1 MGQQDAHVLSMANQS
16 SRQVNR
22 IMDLNQ
28 YLEIMSFNTYV
39 IRILNKWGK
48 RPQGL
53 IHGRAI
59 INSTEGLRLEPKL
72 HVLPILNCQSRP

>member
-39 IRILNKWGK
+39 IRILNKLAK
-48 RPQGL
+48 RPQ
-53 IHGRAI
+53 
-59 INSTEGLRLEPKL
+59 RLTQHRVEL
-72 HVLPILNCQSRP
+72 CSERSLDEYE